1 MVKAKLTGHIGGVM
15 LKKDPTLDQ
24 ADKKPNFWA
33 IVASTLAAFIGVQSN
48 KNRIRDFKYG
58 NIYSFI
64 VSGLIFTVIFIF
76 CITLAVKWVINI
88 SGA

>member
-24 ADKKPNFWA
+24 ADEKPNFWA

-48 KNRIRDFKYG
+48 RNRIRDFKYG

-64 VSGLIFTVIFIF
+64 VSGLVFTVIFIF
-76 CITLAVKWVINI
+76 CITSVVKWVLNS